1 MSGLVSLTSHLLFF
15 SHFSDGCQAS
25 SLVPPPRPSH
35 RPGIAPSAH
44 RPPHAYCDDWK
55 TNGNETSTEPP
66 DGAGKRQRA
75 MSDLMQLATSA
86 SPRVSCSTST
96 PETVPACVMVQ
107 WITIFPLRLG
117 LRLRPRS

>member
-1 MSGLVSLTSHLLFF
+1 MSLRLDLSLFEHLAADPLQ
-15 SHFSDGCQAS
+15 GKLWVRC
-25 SLVPPPRPSH
+25 
-35 RPGIAPSAH
+35 
-44 RPPHAYCDDWK
+44 AYWEDWK
-55 TNGNETSTEPP
+55 TNGNETSTDPP
-66 DGAGKRQRA
+66 EGAGKRQRA